1 MEARIGQYGLYPP
14 TYVQLEDSPR
24 IVPHIVCVM
33 ALDEVGRMLSE
44 NKARVD
50 KIFGK
55 HDQFT
60 GKGMELHEH
69 KYQVKDYPIPTQ
81 WLTDEVYNNELYK
94 AVKKSGSIAKFV
106 EDFYK
111 EYGEELSVDEV
122 IHEMFMA
129 RIARDPSFAFYT
141 CFQIKDKVSG
151 QMIPFTL
158 NYAQRTLLVELEKM
172 RLGGVPIR
180 IVLLKARQWGGSTFV
195 QLYMAWIQLH
205 LKVGWYSV
213 ILAQTK
219 DTARR
224 IKAMYKKVL
233 EGYPAFVFDVSELKF
248 SPYEGSASD
257 SIITDKSGKV
267 VRDNVITVASYENF
281 ESARGM
287 DYAMAH
293 YSEVA
298 YWRTT
303 PMKSAEAVVTN
314 ISGGILNIPLT
325 MEVMESTA
333 CGQSGY
339 FYDVYQ
345 SAKKEISNRKAVFIP
360 FFYIENDMKKFR
372 TKDEK
377 REFAKWLLTN
387 RHDDV
392 APNET
397 SESGK
402 YLYSLWVKGAT
413 LEHINWYIEK
423 RKGFH
428 DHGSMASE
436 APSDDIECFVYSSK
450 TIFSPYHIKMM
461 EEKYKRDPIAKGN
474 IAMKADGS
482 VHFTQGNLTPF
493 WVWKHPD
500 KIETHDRY
508 LVTVD
513 VGGRTDRADYSCIT
527 VVDRWPLLFGGSLEV
542 VARWHGH
549 VRYDE
554 LARKAVAV
562 AKYYHNAL
570 LAFESNTFDK
580 KRGEANEYI
589 QEGDHIR
596 GILNTVEYDNLYMR
610 RSTDPEDIKNGTVRK
625 IGFNTNR
632 KTKQDMIDN
641 FIVVFE
647 DDKFIDPD
655 ERFYQEAFIYVQR
668 DDGTYGNKEGKD
680 NHDDIFMTDMI
691 AALIS
696 NSMPMP
702 SVARGYAEEV
712 YHGTRNESYY

>member
-1 MEARIGQYGLYPP
+1 
-14 TYVQLEDSPR
+14 
-24 IVPHIVCVM
+24 
-33 ALDEVGRMLSE
+33 MLAE
-44 NKARVD
+44 NKVRID
-50 KIFGK
+50 NIFGK

-60 GKGMELHEH
+60 GKGMELHTH
-69 KYQVKDYPIPTQ
+69 KYQIKDYPIQTQ
-81 WLTDEVYNNELYK
+81 YLTDEVWNNELYK
-94 AVKKSGSIAKFV
+94 AVKKSGSISKFID
-106 EDFYK
+106 DFYA
-111 EYGEELSVDEV
+111 ETGELLTPDEV

-129 RIARDPSFAFYT
+129 RISRDPSFAFYT

-158 NYAQRTLLVELEKM
+158 NYAQRTLLVELEDM
-172 RLGGVPIR
+172 RLAGVPIR

-205 LKVGWYSV
+205 LKIGWYSV

-233 EGYPAFVFDVSELKF
+233 EGYPSFVFNVSELKF
-248 SPYEGSASD
+248 APYEGSASD
-257 SIITDKSGKV
+257 SIITDRSGKV
-267 VRDNVITVASYENF
+267 IRDNVITVASYENF

-298 YWRTT
+298 YWRPT
-303 PMKSAEAVVTN
+303 PTKSAEAVVTN
-314 ISGGILNIPLT
+314 IGGGILPNPYTI
-325 MEVMESTA
+325 EVMESTA

-339 FYDVYQ
+339 FYDEYQ
-345 SAKKEISNRKAVFIP
+345 LAKKGISSRKAVFIP
-360 FFYIENDMKKFR
+360 FFYIENDMKHFKSAA
-372 TKDEK
+372 EK
-377 REFAKWLLTN
+377 REFAQWLIEN
-387 RHDDV
+387 RRDDI

-397 SESGK
+397 AESGM

-450 TIFSPYHIKMM
+450 TIFSPYHIQVMYD
-461 EEKYKRDPIAKGN
+461 KYKRDPIFKGN
-474 IAMKADGS
+474 IAMRADGS
-482 VHFTQGNLTPF
+482 MHLTQGSLTPL

-500 KIETHDRY
+500 NLPTKNRY

-513 VGGRTDRADYSCIT
+513 VGGRTDRADFSCIT
-527 VVDRWPLLFGGSLEV
+527 VVDRWALLLGGSLEV

-562 AKYYHNAL
+562 AKYYRNAL

-580 KRGEANEYI
+580 KRGEANEYV

-596 GILNTVEYDNLYMR
+596 GILNTIEYDNLYMR
-610 RSTDPEDIKNGTVRK
+610 AATDPEDIKNGVVRK

-632 KTKQDMIDN
+632 KTKQDMVDN

-655 ERFYQEAFIYVQR
+655 ERFYAEAFIYVQR
-668 DDGTYGNKEGKD
+668 DDGSYGNKEGKD
-680 NHDDIFMTDMI
+680 NHDDIFMSDMI

-696 NSMPMP
+696 NDMPMP
-702 SVARGYAEEV
+702 KTAVEHTEKI

>member
-1 MEARIGQYGLYPP
+1 MVAQEEITKILA
-14 TYVQLEDSPR
+14 
-24 IVPHIVCVM
+24 
-33 ALDEVGRMLSE
+33 E
-44 NKARVD
+44 NKVRVEN
-50 KIFGK
+50 IYGK

-60 GKGMELHEH
+60 GKGMELHSH
-69 KYQVKDYPIPTQ
+69 KYQIKDYPIQTQ
-81 WLTDEVYNNELYK
+81 WLTDEVWSNELYQ
-94 AVKKSGSIAKFV
+94 AVRKSGSISKFID
-106 EDFYK
+106 DF
-111 EYGEELSVDEV
+111 EAQTGELLTSDEV

-129 RIARDPSFAFYT
+129 RISRDPSFAFYT

-151 QMIPFTL
+151 QMIPFVL
-158 NYAQRTLLVELEKM
+158 NYAQRMLLVELEEM
-172 RLGGVPIR
+172 RLSGVPIR

-233 EGYPAFVFDVSELKF
+233 EGYPSFVFNVSELKF
-248 SPYEGSASD
+248 APYEGSASD
-257 SIITDKSGKV
+257 SIITDRSGKV
-267 VRDNVITVASYENF
+267 IRDNVITVASYENF

-298 YWRTT
+298 YWRPT
-303 PMKSAEAVVTN
+303 PTKSAEAVVTN
-314 ISGGILNIPLT
+314 IGGGILPNPYTI
-325 MEVMESTA
+325 EVMESTA

-339 FYDVYQ
+339 FYDEYQ
-345 SAKKEISNRKAVFIP
+345 LAKKGVSSRKAVFIP
-360 FFYIENDMKKFR
+360 FFYIENDMRKF
-372 TKDEK
+372 KSAAEK
-377 REFAKWLLTN
+377 REFARWLIEN
-387 RHDDV
+387 KHDDV

-397 SESGK
+397 AESGM

-450 TIFSPYHIKMM
+450 TIFSPYHIQVMRD
-461 EEKYKRDPIAKGN
+461 KYKRDPIVKGN
-474 IAMKADGS
+474 IAMRADGT
-482 VHFTQGNLTPF
+482 VHVTQGTLTPF
-493 WVWKHPD
+493 WIWKHPSGLA
-500 KIETHDRY
+500 THDRY
-508 LVTVD
+508 LVVVD
-513 VGGRTDRADYSCIT
+513 VGGRTDRADFSCVT
-527 VVDRWPLLFGGSLEV
+527 VIDRWPLLVGCSLEV

-554 LARKAVAV
+554 LARKAVAI
-562 AKYYHNAL
+562 AKYYQDAML
-570 LAFESNTFDK
+570 VFESNTFDK
-580 KRGEANEYI
+580 KRGEANEYV

-596 GILNTVEYDNLYMR
+596 GILNTIEYDNLYMR
-610 RSTDPEDIKNGTVRK
+610 TSTDSENVKDGRVTK

-632 KTKQDMIDN
+632 KTKQDMVDN

-655 ERFYQEAFIYVQR
+655 ERFYDEAFIYVQR
-668 DDGTYGNKEGKD
+668 DDGSYGNKEGKD

-691 AALIS
+691 GALVS

-702 SVARGYAEEV
+702 SVAKSYVVETYRG
-712 YHGTRNESYY
+712 TMNESMY

>member
-1 MEARIGQYGLYPP
+1 
-14 TYVQLEDSPR
+14 
-24 IVPHIVCVM
+24 
-33 ALDEVGRMLSE
+33 MLAE
-44 NKARVD
+44 NKVRID
-50 KIFGK
+50 NIFGK

-60 GKGMELHEH
+60 GKGMELHTH
-69 KYQVKDYPIPTQ
+69 KYQIKDYPIQTQ
-81 WLTDEVYNNELYK
+81 YLTDEVWNNELYK
-94 AVKKSGSIAKFV
+94 AVKKSGSISKFID
-106 EDFYK
+106 DFYA
-111 EYGEELSVDEV
+111 ETGELLTPDEV

-129 RIARDPSFAFYT
+129 RISRDPSFAFYT

-158 NYAQRTLLVELEKM
+158 NYAQRTLLVELEDM
-172 RLGGVPIR
+172 RLAGVPIR

-233 EGYPAFVFDVSELKF
+233 EGYPSFVFNVSELKF
-248 SPYEGSASD
+248 APYEGSASD
-257 SIITDKSGKV
+257 SIITDRSGKV
-267 VRDNVITVASYENF
+267 IRDNVITVASYENF

-298 YWRTT
+298 YWRPT
-303 PMKSAEAVVTN
+303 PTKSAEAVVTN
-314 ISGGILNIPLT
+314 IGGGILPNPYTI
-325 MEVMESTA
+325 EVMESTA

-339 FYDVYQ
+339 FYDEYQ
-345 SAKKEISNRKAVFIP
+345 LAKKGISSRKAVFIP
-360 FFYIENDMKKFR
+360 FFYIENDMKHFKSAA
-372 TKDEK
+372 EK
-377 REFAKWLLTN
+377 REFAQWLIEN
-387 RHDDV
+387 RRDDV

-397 SESGK
+397 AESGM

-450 TIFSPYHIKMM
+450 TIFSPYHIQVMYD
-461 EEKYKRDPIAKGN
+461 KYKRDPIFKGN
-474 IAMKADGS
+474 IAMRADGS
-482 VHFTQGNLTPF
+482 VHLTQGSLTPL

-500 KIETHDRY
+500 NLPTKNRY

-513 VGGRTDRADYSCIT
+513 VGGRTDRADFSCIT
-527 VVDRWPLLFGGSLEV
+527 VVDRWALLLGGSLEV

-562 AKYYHNAL
+562 AKYYQNAL

-580 KRGEANEYI
+580 KRGEANEYV

-596 GILNTVEYDNLYMR
+596 GILNTIEYDNLYMR
-610 RSTDPEDIKNGTVRK
+610 AATDPEDVKNGVIRK

-632 KTKQDMIDN
+632 KTKQDMVDN

-655 ERFYQEAFIYVQR
+655 ERFYAEAFIYVQR
-668 DDGTYGNKEGKD
+668 DDGSYGNKEGKD
-680 NHDDIFMTDMI
+680 NHDDIFMSDMI

-696 NSMPMP
+696 NDMPMP
-702 SVARGYAEEV
+702 KTVVAHTEEI

>member
-1 MEARIGQYGLYPP
+1 
-14 TYVQLEDSPR
+14 
-24 IVPHIVCVM
+24 
-33 ALDEVGRMLSE
+33 MLAE
-44 NKARVD
+44 NKVRID

-60 GKGMELHEH
+60 GKGMEMHTH
-69 KYQVKDYPIPTQ
+69 KYQIKDYPIQTQ
-81 WLTDEVYNNELYK
+81 WLTDEVWNNELYK
-94 AVKKSGSIAKFV
+94 AVKKSGSISKFID
-106 EDFYK
+106 DFYSQT
-111 EYGEELSVDEV
+111 GELLTADEV

-129 RIARDPSFAFYT
+129 RISRDPSFAFYT
-141 CFQIKDKVSG
+141 CFQIADKVSG
-151 QMIPFTL
+151 QMIPFIL
-158 NYAQRTLLVELEKM
+158 NYAQRMLLVELEKM
-172 RLGGVPIR
+172 RLAGVPIR

-205 LKVGWYSV
+205 LKVGWNSV

-224 IKAMYKKVL
+224 IKAMYRKVL
-233 EGYPAFVFDVSELKF
+233 ESHPPFVFNVTELKF
-248 SPYEGSASD
+248 SPYEGGSSD
-257 SIITDKSGKV
+257 SVITDKSGRV
-267 VRDNVITVASYENF
+267 VRDNVVTVASYENY

-287 DYAMAH
+287 AYAMAH

-298 YWRTT
+298 YWRPT
-303 PMKSAEAVVTN
+303 PTKSVESVMTN
-314 ISGGILNIPLT
+314 IGGGILPIPYT
-325 MEVMESTA
+325 VEVIESTA

-339 FYDVYQ
+339 FYDEYQ
-345 SAKKEISNRKAVFIP
+345 LAKKKKSNRKAVFIP
-360 FFYIENDMKKFR
+360 FFYIEHDMMWFDSTAERK
-372 TKDEK
+372 
-377 REFAKWLLTN
+377 EFAQWLLEN
-387 RHDDV
+387 RHIEEAED
-392 APNET
+392 ET

-402 YLYSLWVKGAT
+402 YLYSLWLKGAT
-413 LEHINWYIEK
+413 LEHINWYVFK

-461 EEKYKRDPIAKGN
+461 EEKYKREPIFKGN
-474 IAMKADGS
+474 IAMRADGS
-482 VHFTQGNLTPF
+482 VHLTQGNLTPF
-493 WVWKHPD
+493 RIWKYPGKHPMLN
-500 KIETHDRY
+500 RY
-508 LVTVD
+508 LVSVD
-513 VGGRTDRADYSCIT
+513 VGGRTDRADFSCIT
-527 VVDRWPLLFGGSLEV
+527 VVDRSPLLLGGSLEV

-562 AKYYHNAL
+562 AKYYQNAL

-580 KRGEANEYI
+580 KRGEANEYV

-596 GILNTVEYDNLYMR
+596 GILNTIEYDNLYMR
-610 RSTDPEDIKNGTVRK
+610 AATDPEDIKNGVVRK

-632 KTKQDMIDN
+632 KTKQDMVDN

-655 ERFYQEAFIYVQR
+655 ERFYAEAFIYVQR
-668 DDGTYGNKEGKD
+668 DDGSYGNKEGKD
-680 NHDDIFMTDMI
+680 NHDDIFMSDMI

-696 NSMPMP
+696 NGMPMP
-702 SVARGYAEEV
+702 KTVSEHVEEV
-712 YHGTRNESYY
+712 CVGTMNESFF

>member
-1 MEARIGQYGLYPP
+1 MVSQAEI
-14 TYVQLEDSPR
+14 TK
-24 IVPHIVCVM
+24 
-33 ALDEVGRMLSE
+33 MLAE
-44 NKARVD
+44 NRVRVD

-60 GKGMELHEH
+60 GKGMELHAH
-69 KYQVKDYPIPTQ
+69 KYQIKDYPIQTQ
-81 WLTDEVYNNELYK
+81 WLTDEVWNDWLYK
-94 AVKKSGSIAKFV
+94 AVRKSGSISKFID
-106 EDFYK
+106 DFY
-111 EYGEELSVDEV
+111 EETGELLTADEV

-129 RIARDPSFAFYT
+129 RISRDPSFAFYT

-151 QMIPFTL
+151 QMIPFKL
-158 NYAQRTLLVELEKM
+158 NYAQRTLLVELEEM
-172 RLGGVPIR
+172 RLAGVPIR

-233 EGYPAFVFDVSELKF
+233 EGYPSFVFGVSELKF
-248 SPYEGSASD
+248 APYEGSASD
-257 SIITDKSGKV
+257 SIITDRSGKV
-267 VRDNVITVASYENF
+267 IRDNVITVASYENY

-298 YWRTT
+298 YWRPT
-303 PMKSAEAVVTN
+303 PTKSAEAVVTN
-314 ISGGILNIPLT
+314 IGGGILPNPYTI
-325 MEVMESTA
+325 EVMESTA
-333 CGQSGY
+333 CGQSGF
-339 FYDVYQ
+339 FYDEYQ
-345 SAKKEISNRKAVFIP
+345 LAKKGISSRKAVFIP
-360 FFYIENDMKKFR
+360 FFYIENDMRHF
-372 TKDEK
+372 KDAAEK
-377 REFAKWLLTN
+377 REFARWLIEN
-387 RHDDV
+387 RHVED

-397 SESGK
+397 SESGM

-450 TIFSPYHIKMM
+450 TIFSPYHIQTMYD
-461 EEKYKRDPIAKGN
+461 KYKRDPIFTGN
-474 IAMKADGS
+474 IAMRADGT
-482 VHFTQGNLTPF
+482 VHLTQGSLTPF
-493 WVWKHPD
+493 WIWKYPG
-500 KIETHDRY
+500 KQPMQNRY

-513 VGGRTDRADYSCIT
+513 VGGRTDRADFSCIT
-527 VVDRWPLLFGGSLEV
+527 VVDRAPLLLGGSLEV

-562 AKYYHNAL
+562 AKYYQDAK

-580 KRGEANEYI
+580 KRGEANEYV

-596 GILNTVEYDNLYMR
+596 GILNTIEYENLYMR
-610 RSTDPEDIKNGTVRK
+610 AATDPEDIKKGIKKK

-632 KTKQDMIDN
+632 KTKQDMVDN

-655 ERFYQEAFIYVQR
+655 ERFYAEAFIYVQR
-668 DDGTYGNKEGKD
+668 DDGSYGNKEGKD
-680 NHDDIFMTDMI
+680 NHDDIFMSDMI

-702 SVARGYAEEV
+702 CVMKDYSEKIERG
-712 YHGTRNESYY
+712 TMNESYYG

>member
-1 MEARIGQYGLYPP
+1 MA
-14 TYVQLEDSPR
+14 VQ
-24 IVPHIVCVM
+24 
-33 ALDEVGRMLSE
+33 AEVTKMLSE
-44 NKARVD
+44 NKERRD

-60 GKGMELHEH
+60 GKGMELHTH
-69 KYQVKDYPIPTQ
+69 KYQIKDYPIQTQ
-81 WLTDEVYNNELYK
+81 WLTDEVWNNELYK
-94 AVKKSGSIAKFV
+94 AVKKSGSISKFID
-106 EDFYK
+106 DFEK
-111 EYGEELSVDEV
+111 QTGELLTADEV

-129 RIARDPSFAFYT
+129 RISRDPSFAFYT

-151 QMIPFTL
+151 QMIPFKL
-158 NYAQRTLLVELEKM
+158 NYAQRMLLVELEDM
-172 RLGGVPIR
+172 RLNEVPIR

-195 QLYMAWIQLH
+195 QLYMAWLQLH
-205 LKVGWYSV
+205 LKTGWYSV

-233 EGYPAFVFDVSELKF
+233 EGYPSFVFGATELKF

-257 SIITDKSGKV
+257 SVICDKSGKV
-267 VRDNVITVASYENF
+267 VRDNVITVASYENY

-298 YWRTT
+298 YWRPT
-303 PMKSAEAVVTN
+303 PTKSAEAVVTN
-314 ISGGILNIPLT
+314 IGGGILPIPLT
-325 MEVMESTA
+325 IEVMESTA

-339 FYDVYQ
+339 FYDEYQ
-345 SAKKEISNRKAVFIP
+345 LAKKGVSNRKAVFIP
-360 FFYIENDMKKFR
+360 FFYIENDMMDFKSAE
-372 TKDEK
+372 EK
-377 REFAKWLLTN
+377 RVFAQQLLEN
-387 RHDDV
+387 RDNDE
-392 APNET
+392 APDET

-402 YLYSLWVKGAT
+402 YLYSLWMKGAT
-413 LEHINWYIEK
+413 LEHINWYVFK

-450 TIFSPYHIKMM
+450 TIFSPYHIQMM
-461 EEKYKRDPIAKGN
+461 YDKYKRDPILRGN
-474 IAMKADGS
+474 IATRADGM
-482 VHFTQGNLTPF
+482 VYVTQGSIQPL
-493 WVWKHPD
+493 WIWKHPCN
-500 KIETHDRY
+500 TPTNDRY

-513 VGGRTDRADYSCIT
+513 VGGRTDRADFSCIT
-527 VVDRWPLLFGGSLEV
+527 VVDRWPLLLGGSLEV

-554 LARKAVAV
+554 LAHKAVAI
-562 AKYYHNAL
+562 AKYYQNAL

-580 KRGEANEYI
+580 KRGEANEYV

-596 GILNTVEYDNLYMR
+596 GILNTIEYDNLYTR
-610 RSTDPEDIKNGTVRK
+610 ASTDPEDIKNGRVTK

-632 KTKQDMIDN
+632 KTKQDMVDN
-641 FIVVFE
+641 FIVIFE

-655 ERFYQEAFIYVQR
+655 ERFYAEAFIYVLR
-668 DDGTYGNKEGKD
+668 EDGSYGNKEGKD
-680 NHDDIFMTDMI
+680 NHDDIFMSDMI

-696 NSMPMP
+696 NDMPMP
-702 SVARGYAEEV
+702 SISVDGSEGI
-712 YHGTRNESYY
+712 YHGTINESFY

>member
-1 MEARIGQYGLYPP
+1 MVSQA
-14 TYVQLEDSPR
+14 
-24 IVPHIVCVM
+24 
-33 ALDEVGRMLSE
+33 EVTRMLAE
-44 NKARVD
+44 NKVRID
-50 KIFGK
+50 NIFGK

-60 GKGMELHEH
+60 GKGMELHTH
-69 KYQVKDYPIPTQ
+69 KYQIKDYPIQTQ
-81 WLTDEVYNNELYK
+81 YLTDEVWNNELYK
-94 AVKKSGSIAKFV
+94 AVKKSGSISKFID
-106 EDFYK
+106 DFYAK
-111 EYGEELSVDEV
+111 TGELLTPDEV

-129 RIARDPSFAFYT
+129 RISRDPSFAFYT

-172 RLGGVPIR
+172 RLAGVPIR

-233 EGYPAFVFDVSELKF
+233 EGYPSFVFNVSELRF
-248 SPYEGSASD
+248 APYGGNASD

-267 VRDNVITVASYENF
+267 VRDNVITVASYENHD
-281 ESARGM
+281 SVRGM

-298 YWRTT
+298 YWRPT
-303 PMKSAEAVVTN
+303 PTKSAESLIVSVG
-314 ISGGILNIPLT
+314 GGILPNPYTI
-325 MEVMESTA
+325 EVMESTA

-339 FYDVYQ
+339 FYDEYQ
-345 SAKKEISNRKAVFIP
+345 LAKKGISSRKAVFIP
-360 FFYIENDMKKFR
+360 FFYIENDMKHFKSAA
-372 TKDEK
+372 EK
-377 REFAKWLLTN
+377 REFAQWLIEN
-387 RHDDV
+387 RRDDI

-397 SESGK
+397 AESGM

-450 TIFSPYHIKMM
+450 TIFSPYHIQVMYD
-461 EEKYKRDPIAKGN
+461 KYKRDPIFKGN
-474 IAMKADGS
+474 IAMRSDGS
-482 VHFTQGNLTPF
+482 VHLTQGSLTPL

-500 KIETHDRY
+500 NLPTKNRY

-513 VGGRTDRADYSCIT
+513 VGGRTDRADFSCIT
-527 VVDRWPLLFGGSLEV
+527 VVDRWALLLGGSLEV

-562 AKYYHNAL
+562 AKYYQNAL

-580 KRGEANEYI
+580 KRGEANEYV

-596 GILNTVEYDNLYMR
+596 GILNTIEYDNLYMR
-610 RSTDPEDIKNGTVRK
+610 AATDPEDIKNGVVRK

-632 KTKQDMIDN
+632 KTKQDMVDN

-655 ERFYQEAFIYVQR
+655 ERFYAEAFIYVQR
-668 DDGTYGNKEGKD
+668 DDGSYGNKEGKD
-680 NHDDIFMTDMI
+680 NHDDIFMSDMI

-696 NSMPMP
+696 NDMPMP
-702 SVARGYAEEV
+702 KTVSEYREDTHRG
-712 YHGTRNESYY
+712 TMNESFY

>member
-1 MEARIGQYGLYPP
+1 MVAQAEI
-14 TYVQLEDSPR
+14 TK
-24 IVPHIVCVM
+24 
-33 ALDEVGRMLSE
+33 MLAE
-44 NKARVD
+44 NKVRID

-60 GKGMELHEH
+60 GKGMEMHTH

-81 WLTDEVYNNELYK
+81 YLTDEVWNNELYK
-94 AVKKSGSIAKFV
+94 AVKKSGSISKFID
-106 EDFYK
+106 DFEK
-111 EYGEELSVDEV
+111 ETGELLTADEV

-129 RIARDPSFAFYT
+129 RISRDPSFAFYT

-151 QMIPFTL
+151 QMIPFKL

-172 RLGGVPIR
+172 RLAGVPIR

-233 EGYPAFVFDVSELKF
+233 EGYPSFVFNVSELKF
-248 SPYEGSASD
+248 APYEGSASD
-257 SIITDKSGKV
+257 SIITDRSGKV

-298 YWRTT
+298 YWRPT
-303 PMKSAEAVVTN
+303 PTKSAEAVVTN
-314 ISGGILNIPLT
+314 IGGGILPNPYTI
-325 MEVMESTA
+325 EVMESTA

-339 FYDVYQ
+339 FYDEYQ
-345 SAKKEISNRKAVFIP
+345 LAKKGISSRKAVFIP
-360 FFYIENDMKKFR
+360 FFYIENDMKKFAS
-372 TKDEK
+372 KDEE
-377 REFAKWLLTN
+377 REFARWLIEH
-387 RHDDV
+387 RRDDI

-397 SESGK
+397 AESGM

-436 APSDDIECFVYSSK
+436 APSDDIECFVYSSQ
-450 TIFSPYHIKMM
+450 TIFSPYLIQTMYD
-461 EEKYKRDPIAKGN
+461 KYKRDPIFKGN
-474 IAMKADGS
+474 IAMKADGT
-482 VHFTQGNLTPF
+482 VHVTQGTLTPL
-493 WVWKHPD
+493 WIWKHPSNIPT
-500 KIETHDRY
+500 KNRY

-513 VGGRTDRADYSCIT
+513 VGGRTDRADFSCIT
-527 VVDRWPLLFGGSLEV
+527 VVDRGALLLGGSLEV

-562 AKYYHNAL
+562 AKYYQNAL
-570 LAFESNTFDK
+570 LAFESNTYDK
-580 KRGEANEYI
+580 KRGEANEYV

-596 GILNTVEYDNLYMR
+596 GILNTIEYDNLYMR
-610 RSTDPEDIKNGTVRK
+610 AATDPEDIKNGVVRK
-625 IGFNTNR
+625 IGFQTNR
-632 KTKQDMIDN
+632 KTKQDMVDN

-655 ERFYQEAFIYVQR
+655 ERFYAEAFIYVQR
-668 DDGTYGNKEGKD
+668 DDGSYGNKEGKD
-680 NHDDIFMTDMI
+680 NHDDIFMSDMI

-696 NSMPMP
+696 NDMPMP
-702 SVARGYAEEV
+702 KTIVEYKEET
-712 YHGTRNESYY
+712 YHGTLNESYY

>member
-1 MEARIGQYGLYPP
+1 MVSQAEI
-14 TYVQLEDSPR
+14 TK
-24 IVPHIVCVM
+24 
-33 ALDEVGRMLSE
+33 MLAE
-44 NKARVD
+44 NRVRVD

-60 GKGMELHEH
+60 GKGMELHTH
-69 KYQVKDYPIPTQ
+69 KYQIKDYPIQTQ
-81 WLTDEVYNNELYK
+81 WLTDEVWNDWLYK
-94 AVKKSGSIAKFV
+94 AVRKSGSISKFID
-106 EDFYK
+106 DFY
-111 EYGEELSVDEV
+111 EETGELLTADEV

-129 RIARDPSFAFYT
+129 RISRDPSFAFYT

-158 NYAQRTLLVELEKM
+158 NYAQRTLLVKLEEM
-172 RLGGVPIR
+172 RLSGVPIR

-233 EGYPAFVFDVSELKF
+233 EGYPSFVFGVSELKF
-248 SPYEGSASD
+248 APYEGSASD
-257 SIITDKSGKV
+257 SIITDRSGKV
-267 VRDNVITVASYENF
+267 IRDNVITVASYENY

-298 YWRTT
+298 YWRPT
-303 PMKSAEAVVTN
+303 PTKSAEAVVTN
-314 ISGGILNIPLT
+314 IGGGILPNPYTI
-325 MEVMESTA
+325 EVMESTA
-333 CGQSGY
+333 CGQSGF
-339 FYDVYQ
+339 FYDEYQ
-345 SAKKEISNRKAVFIP
+345 LAKKGISSRKAVFIP
-360 FFYIENDMKKFR
+360 FFYIENDMRHF
-372 TKDEK
+372 KDAAEK
-377 REFAKWLLTN
+377 REFARWLIEN
-387 RHDDV
+387 RHVED

-397 SESGK
+397 SESGM
-402 YLYSLWVKGAT
+402 YLYSLWLKGAT

-450 TIFSPYHIKMM
+450 TIFSPYHIQTMYD
-461 EEKYKRDPIAKGN
+461 KYKRDPIFTGN
-474 IAMKADGS
+474 IAMRADGT
-482 VHFTQGNLTPF
+482 VHLTQGSLTPF
-493 WVWKHPD
+493 WIWKYPG
-500 KIETHDRY
+500 KQPMQNRY

-513 VGGRTDRADYSCIT
+513 VGGRTDRADFSCIT
-527 VVDRWPLLFGGSLEV
+527 VVDRAPLLLGGSLEV

-562 AKYYHNAL
+562 AKYYQDAK

-580 KRGEANEYI
+580 KRGEANEYV

-596 GILNTVEYDNLYMR
+596 GILNTIVYVSGNF
-610 RSTDPEDIKNGTVRK
+610 RS
-625 IGFNTNR
+625 
-632 KTKQDMIDN
+632 M
-641 FIVVFE
+641 
-647 DDKFIDPD
+647 
-655 ERFYQEAFIYVQR
+655 
-668 DDGTYGNKEGKD
+668 
-680 NHDDIFMTDMI
+680 
-691 AALIS
+691 S
-696 NSMPMP
+696 C
-702 SVARGYAEEV
+702 
-712 YHGTRNESYY
+712 

>member
-1 MEARIGQYGLYPP
+1 
-14 TYVQLEDSPR
+14 
-24 IVPHIVCVM
+24 M
-33 ALDEVGRMLSE
+33 ASHAEVTRMIAE
-44 NKARVD
+44 NKERRD
-50 KIFGK
+50 RIFGK

-60 GKGMELHEH
+60 GKGMEMHTH
-69 KYQVKDYPIPTQ
+69 KYQIKDYPIQTQ
-81 WLTDEVYNNELYK
+81 WLTDEVWGNELYQ
-94 AVKKSGSIAKFV
+94 AVRKSGSISKFIDDFHEQTGELLKA
-106 EDFYK
+106 ED
-111 EYGEELSVDEV
+111 V

-129 RIARDPSFAFYT
+129 RISRDASFAFYT

-151 QMIPFTL
+151 RMIPFTL
-158 NYAQRTLLVELEKM
+158 NYAQRMLLVELEKM
-172 RLGGVPIR
+172 RLAGVPIR

-233 EGYPAFVFDVSELKF
+233 EGYPSFVFDVSELKF

-257 SIITDKSGKV
+257 SVICDKSGKV

-298 YWRTT
+298 YWRPT

-314 ISGGILNIPLT
+314 IGGGILPIPYT
-325 MEVMESTA
+325 IEVMESTA

-339 FYDVYQ
+339 FYDEYQ
-345 SAKKEISNRKAVFIP
+345 LAKKGISSRKAVFIP
-360 FFYIENDMKKFR
+360 FFYIENDMKNFK
-372 TKDEK
+372 TASEK
-377 REFAKWLLTN
+377 REFAGWLLDN
-387 RHDDV
+387 RSDSV

-397 SESGK
+397 SESGQ
-402 YLYSLWVKGAT
+402 YLYSLWLKGAT

-450 TIFSPYHIKMM
+450 TIFSPYHIQVMRD
-461 EEKYKRDPIAKGN
+461 KYKRDPIVKGN
-474 IAMKADGS
+474 IAMRADGT
-482 VHFTQGNLTPF
+482 VHVTQGTLTPF
-493 WVWKHPD
+493 WIWKHPSGLA
-500 KIETHDRY
+500 THDRY
-508 LVTVD
+508 LVVVD
-513 VGGRTDRADYSCIT
+513 VGGRTDRADFSCVT
-527 VVDRWPLLFGGSLEV
+527 VIDRWPLLVGCSLEV

-554 LARKAVAV
+554 LARKAVAI
-562 AKYYHNAL
+562 AKYYQDAL
-570 LAFESNTFDK
+570 LVFESNTFDK
-580 KRGEANEYI
+580 KRGEANEYV

-596 GILNTVEYDNLYMR
+596 GILNTIEYDNLYMR
-610 RSTDPEDIKNGTVRK
+610 TSTDSENVKDGRVTK

-632 KTKQDMIDN
+632 KTKQDMVDN

-655 ERFYQEAFIYVQR
+655 ERFYDEAFIYVQR
-668 DDGTYGNKEGKD
+668 DDGSYGNKEGKD

-691 AALIS
+691 GALVS
-696 NSMPMP
+696 NGMPMP
-702 SVARGYAEEV
+702 SVARHLSEKIYR
-712 YHGTRNESYY
+712 GTMNESML

>member
-1 MEARIGQYGLYPP
+1 
-14 TYVQLEDSPR
+14 
-24 IVPHIVCVM
+24 
-33 ALDEVGRMLSE
+33 MLAE
-44 NKARVD
+44 NKVRID
-50 KIFGK
+50 NIFGK

-60 GKGMELHEH
+60 GKGMELHTH
-69 KYQVKDYPIPTQ
+69 KYQIKDYPIQTQ
-81 WLTDEVYNNELYK
+81 YLTDEVWNNELYK
-94 AVKKSGSIAKFV
+94 AVRKSGSISKFID
-106 EDFYK
+106 DFYAK
-111 EYGEELSVDEV
+111 KGELLTPDEV

-129 RIARDPSFAFYT
+129 RISRDPSFAFYT

-158 NYAQRTLLVELEKM
+158 NYAQRTLLVELEEM
-172 RLGGVPIR
+172 RLAGVPIR

-233 EGYPAFVFDVSELKF
+233 EGYPSFVFNVSELKF
-248 SPYEGSASD
+248 APYEGSASD
-257 SIITDKSGKV
+257 SIITDRSGKV
-267 VRDNVITVASYENF
+267 IRDNVITVASYENF

-298 YWRTT
+298 YWRPT
-303 PMKSAEAVVTN
+303 PTKSAEAVVTN
-314 ISGGILNIPLT
+314 IGGGILPNPYTI
-325 MEVMESTA
+325 EVMESTA

-339 FYDVYQ
+339 FYDEYQ
-345 SAKKEISNRKAVFIP
+345 LAKKGISSRKAVFIP
-360 FFYIENDMKKFR
+360 FFYIENDMKHFKS
-372 TKDEK
+372 KDEEK
-377 REFAKWLLTN
+377 EFAKMLLEN
-387 RHDDV
+387 RHDDI

-397 SESGK
+397 AESGM

-450 TIFSPYHIKMM
+450 TIFSPYHIQVMYD
-461 EEKYKRDPIAKGN
+461 KYKRDPIFKGN
-474 IAMKADGS
+474 IAMRADGS
-482 VHFTQGNLTPF
+482 VHLTQGSLTPL

-500 KIETHDRY
+500 NLPTNNRY

-513 VGGRTDRADYSCIT
+513 VGGRTDRADFSCIT
-527 VVDRWPLLFGGSLEV
+527 VVDRWALLLGGSLEV

-562 AKYYHNAL
+562 AKYYQNAL

-580 KRGEANEYI
+580 KRGEANEYV

-596 GILNTVEYDNLYMR
+596 GILNTIEYDNLYMR
-610 RSTDPEDIKNGTVRK
+610 AATDPEDIKNGVVRK

-632 KTKQDMIDN
+632 KTKQDMVDN

-655 ERFYQEAFIYVQR
+655 ERFYGEAFIYVQR
-668 DDGTYGNKEGKD
+668 DDGSYGNKEGKD
-680 NHDDIFMTDMI
+680 NHDDIFMSDMI

-696 NSMPMP
+696 NDMPMP
-702 SVARGYAEEV
+702 KAVSEYREDTHRG
-712 YHGTRNESYY
+712 TMNESFY

>member
-1 MEARIGQYGLYPP
+1 MVSQA
-14 TYVQLEDSPR
+14 
-24 IVPHIVCVM
+24 
-33 ALDEVGRMLSE
+33 EVTKMLAE
-44 NKARVD
+44 NKVRID
-50 KIFGK
+50 NIFGK

-60 GKGMELHEH
+60 GKGMELHTH
-69 KYQVKDYPIPTQ
+69 KYQIKDYPIQTQ
-81 WLTDEVYNNELYK
+81 YLTDEVWNNELYK
-94 AVKKSGSIAKFV
+94 AVRKSGSISKFID
-106 EDFYK
+106 DFYAK
-111 EYGEELSVDEV
+111 TGELLTPDEV

-129 RIARDPSFAFYT
+129 RISRDPSFAFYT

-158 NYAQRTLLVELEKM
+158 NYAQRTLLVELEEM
-172 RLGGVPIR
+172 RLAGVPIR

-233 EGYPAFVFDVSELKF
+233 EGYPSFVFNVSELKF
-248 SPYEGSASD
+248 APYEGSASD
-257 SIITDKSGKV
+257 SIITDRSGKV
-267 VRDNVITVASYENF
+267 IRDNVITVASYENF

-298 YWRTT
+298 YWRPT
-303 PMKSAEAVVTN
+303 PTKSAEAVVTN
-314 ISGGILNIPLT
+314 IGGGILPNPYTI
-325 MEVMESTA
+325 EVMESTA

-339 FYDVYQ
+339 FYDEYQ
-345 SAKKEISNRKAVFIP
+345 LAKKGISSRKAVFIP
-360 FFYIENDMKKFR
+360 FFYIENDMKHFKS
-372 TKDEK
+372 KDEEK
-377 REFAKWLLTN
+377 EFAKMLLEN
-387 RHDDV
+387 RHDDI

-397 SESGK
+397 AESGM

-450 TIFSPYHIKMM
+450 TIFSPYHIQVMYG
-461 EEKYKRDPIAKGN
+461 KYKRDPIFKGN
-474 IAMKADGS
+474 IAMRADGS
-482 VHFTQGNLTPF
+482 VHLTQGSLTPL

-500 KIETHDRY
+500 NLPTNNRY

-513 VGGRTDRADYSCIT
+513 VGGRTDRADFSCIT
-527 VVDRWPLLFGGSLEV
+527 VVDRWALLLGGSLEV

-562 AKYYHNAL
+562 AKYYQNAL

-580 KRGEANEYI
+580 KRGEANEYV

-596 GILNTVEYDNLYMR
+596 GILNTIEYDNLYMR
-610 RSTDPEDIKNGTVRK
+610 AATDPEDIKNGVVRK

-632 KTKQDMIDN
+632 KTKQDMVDN

-655 ERFYQEAFIYVQR
+655 ERFYAEAFIYVQR
-668 DDGTYGNKEGKD
+668 DDGSYGNKEGKD
-680 NHDDIFMTDMI
+680 NHDDIFMSDMI

-696 NSMPMP
+696 NDMPMP
-702 SVARGYAEEV
+702 KAVSEYREDTHRG
-712 YHGTRNESYY
+712 TMNESFY

>member
-1 MEARIGQYGLYPP
+1 MVAQE
-14 TYVQLEDSPR
+14 
-24 IVPHIVCVM
+24 
-33 ALDEVGRMLSE
+33 EVSRMLAE
-44 NKARVD
+44 NKERRD
-50 KIFGK
+50 NIFGK

-60 GKGMELHEH
+60 GKGMELHTN
-69 KYQVKDYPIPTQ
+69 KYHIKDYPIQTQ

-94 AVKKSGSIAKFV
+94 AVRKSGSVSKFID
-106 EDFYK
+106 DFAEK
-111 EYGEELSVDEV
+111 TGELLTADEV
-122 IHEMFMA
+122 IHEMFMC
-129 RIARDPSFAFYT
+129 RISRDPSFAFYT

-151 QMIPFTL
+151 QMIPFRL
-158 NYAQRTLLVELEKM
+158 NYAQRLLLVEIEDM
-172 RLGGVPIR
+172 RMKGEPIR

-195 QLYMAWIQLH
+195 QLYMAWVQLH

-233 EGYPAFVFDVSELKF
+233 EGYPSFVFDVSELKF

-257 SIITDKSGKV
+257 SVICDRSGKV

-281 ESARGM
+281 ESTRGM

-293 YSEVA
+293 FSEVA
-298 YWRTT
+298 YWRPT
-303 PMKSAEAVVTN
+303 PTKSAEAVVTN
-314 ISGGILNIPLT
+314 IGGNILLKPLT
-325 MEVMESTA
+325 IEVMESTA

-339 FYDVYQ
+339 FYDEYQ
-345 SAKKEISNRKAVFIP
+345 LAKQKKSNRKAVFIP
-360 FFYIENDMKKFR
+360 FFYIENDMTDFKTAAER
-372 TKDEK
+372 
-377 REFAKWLLTN
+377 REFARWLIEN
-387 RHDDV
+387 RSDSV

-397 SESGK
+397 EESGQ

-413 LEHINWYIEK
+413 LEHIHWYVEK

-450 TIFSPYHIKMM
+450 TIFSPYHIQVMRD
-461 EEKYKRDPIAKGN
+461 KYKREPIFEGN
-474 IAMKADGS
+474 IAMRKDGS
-482 VHFTQGNLTPF
+482 VHLTNGKLIPF
-493 WVWKHPD
+493 RIWRHPA
-500 KIETHDRY
+500 TMSTSNRY

-513 VGGRTDRADYSCIT
+513 VGGRTDRADFSCIT
-527 VVDRWPLLFGGSLEV
+527 VVDRWPLLVGGSIEV

-554 LARKAVAV
+554 LAHKAVAV
-562 AKYYHNAL
+562 AKYYQNAL
-570 LAFESNTFDK
+570 LVFESNTFDK
-580 KRGEANEYI
+580 KKGEANEYV

-596 GILNTVEYDNLYMR
+596 GILNTIEYDNLYMR
-610 RSTDPEDIKNGTVRK
+610 EATDAEDIKNGVKRK

-632 KTKQDMIDN
+632 KTKQDMVDN

-647 DDKFIDPD
+647 DDNFIDPD
-655 ERFYQEAFIYVQR
+655 ERFYSEAFIYVQR
-668 DDGTYGNKEGKD
+668 EDGSYGNKEGKN
-680 NHDDIFMTDMI
+680 NHDDIFMSDMI
-691 AALIS
+691 AALVS

-702 SVARGYAEEV
+702 CVLKEYSGEV
-712 YHGTRNESYY
+712 YRGTINESFY

>member
-1 MEARIGQYGLYPP
+1 
-14 TYVQLEDSPR
+14 
-24 IVPHIVCVM
+24 
-33 ALDEVGRMLSE
+33 MLAE
-44 NKARVD
+44 NKVRID
-50 KIFGK
+50 NIFGK

-60 GKGMELHEH
+60 GKGMELHTH
-69 KYQVKDYPIPTQ
+69 KYQIKDYPIQTQ
-81 WLTDEVYNNELYK
+81 YLTDEVWNNELYK
-94 AVKKSGSIAKFV
+94 AVKKSGSISKFID
-106 EDFYK
+106 DFY
-111 EYGEELSVDEV
+111 EETDELLTPDEV

-129 RIARDPSFAFYT
+129 RISRDPSFAFYT

-172 RLGGVPIR
+172 RLAGMPIR

-233 EGYPAFVFDVSELKF
+233 EGYPSFVFNVSELKF
-248 SPYEGSASD
+248 APYEGSASD
-257 SIITDKSGKV
+257 SIITDRSGKV
-267 VRDNVITVASYENF
+267 IRDNVITVASYENF

-298 YWRTT
+298 YWRPT
-303 PMKSAEAVVTN
+303 PTKSAEAVVTN
-314 ISGGILNIPLT
+314 IGGGILPNPYTI
-325 MEVMESTA
+325 EVMESTA

-339 FYDVYQ
+339 FYDEYQ
-345 SAKKEISNRKAVFIP
+345 LAKKGISSRKAVFIP
-360 FFYIENDMKKFR
+360 FFYIENDMKHFKSAA
-372 TKDEK
+372 EK
-377 REFAKWLLTN
+377 REFAEWLIEN
-387 RHDDV
+387 RHDDI

-397 SESGK
+397 AESGM

-428 DHGSMASE
+428 DRGSMASE

-450 TIFSPYHIKMM
+450 TIFSPYHIQVMYD
-461 EEKYKRDPIAKGN
+461 KYKRDPIFKGN
-474 IAMKADGS
+474 IAMRADGS
-482 VHFTQGNLTPF
+482 VHLTQGSLTPL

-500 KIETHDRY
+500 NLPTKNRY

-513 VGGRTDRADYSCIT
+513 VGGRTDRADFSCIT
-527 VVDRWPLLFGGSLEV
+527 AVDRWALLLGGSLEV

-562 AKYYHNAL
+562 AKYYQNAL

-580 KRGEANEYI
+580 KRGEANEYV

-596 GILNTVEYDNLYMR
+596 GILNTIEYDNLYMR
-610 RSTDPEDIKNGTVRK
+610 SATDPEDVKNGVVRK

-632 KTKQDMIDN
+632 KTKQDMVDN

-655 ERFYQEAFIYVQR
+655 ERFYAEAFIYVQR
-668 DDGTYGNKEGKD
+668 DDGSYGNKEGKD
-680 NHDDIFMTDMI
+680 NHDDIFMSDMI

-696 NSMPMP
+696 NDMPMP
-702 SVARGYAEEV
+702 KTVSEYREDTHRG
-712 YHGTRNESYY
+712 TMNESFY

>member
-1 MEARIGQYGLYPP
+1 
-14 TYVQLEDSPR
+14 
-24 IVPHIVCVM
+24 
-33 ALDEVGRMLSE
+33 MLAE
-44 NKARVD
+44 NKVRID
-50 KIFGK
+50 NIFGK

-60 GKGMELHEH
+60 GKGMELHTH
-69 KYQVKDYPIPTQ
+69 KYQIKDYPIQTQ
-81 WLTDEVYNNELYK
+81 YLTDEVWNNELYK
-94 AVKKSGSIAKFV
+94 AVKKSGSISKFID
-106 EDFYK
+106 DFYA
-111 EYGEELSVDEV
+111 ETGELLTPDEV

-129 RIARDPSFAFYT
+129 RISRDPSFAFYT

-172 RLGGVPIR
+172 RLAGAPIR

-233 EGYPAFVFDVSELKF
+233 EGYPSFVFNVSELKF
-248 SPYEGSASD
+248 APYEGSASD
-257 SIITDKSGKV
+257 SIITDRSGKV
-267 VRDNVITVASYENF
+267 IRDNVITVASYENF

-298 YWRTT
+298 YWRPT
-303 PMKSAEAVVTN
+303 PTKSAEAVVTN
-314 ISGGILNIPLT
+314 IGGGILPNPYTI
-325 MEVMESTA
+325 EVMESTA

-339 FYDVYQ
+339 FYDEYQ
-345 SAKKEISNRKAVFIP
+345 LAKKGISSRKAVFIP
-360 FFYIENDMKKFR
+360 FFYIENDMKHFKSAA
-372 TKDEK
+372 EK
-377 REFAKWLLTN
+377 REFAQWLIEN
-387 RHDDV
+387 RRDDI

-397 SESGK
+397 AESGM

-450 TIFSPYHIKMM
+450 TIFSPYHIQVMYD
-461 EEKYKRDPIAKGN
+461 KYKRDPIFKGN
-474 IAMKADGS
+474 IAMRADGS
-482 VHFTQGNLTPF
+482 VHLTQGSLTPL

-500 KIETHDRY
+500 NLPTKNRY

-513 VGGRTDRADYSCIT
+513 VGGRTDRADFSCIT
-527 VVDRWPLLFGGSLEV
+527 VVDRWALLLGGSLEV

-562 AKYYHNAL
+562 AKHYQNAL

-580 KRGEANEYI
+580 KRGEAKEYV

-596 GILNTVEYDNLYMR
+596 GILNTIEYDNLYMR
-610 RSTDPEDIKNGTVRK
+610 TATDPEDVKNGVIRK

-632 KTKQDMIDN
+632 KTKQDMVDN

-655 ERFYQEAFIYVQR
+655 ERFYAEAFIYVQR
-668 DDGTYGNKEGKD
+668 DDGSYGNKEGKD
-680 NHDDIFMTDMI
+680 NHDDIFMSDMI

-696 NSMPMP
+696 NDMPMP
-702 SVARGYAEEV
+702 KTVSEYREDTHRG
-712 YHGTRNESYY
+712 TMNESFY

>member
-1 MEARIGQYGLYPP
+1 MEMQTSIN
-14 TYVQLEDSPR
+14 SM
-24 IVPHIVCVM
+24 IN
-33 ALDEVGRMLSE
+33 E
-44 NKARVD
+44 NKERIER
-50 KIFGK
+50 IFGK

-60 GKGMELHEH
+60 GKGMEGHTN
-69 KYQVKDYPIPTQ
+69 KYQVSDYPIPTQ
-81 WLTDEVYNNELYK
+81 WLTDEVYSNELYK
-94 AVKKSGSIAKFV
+94 QVKKCGTISKFIV
-106 EDFYK
+106 DFEKKTGEVLRAED
-111 EYGEELSVDEV
+111 V

-129 RIARDPSFAFYT
+129 RISRDPSFAFYT

-158 NYAQRTLLVELEKM
+158 NFAQRMLLVEFEKM
-172 RLGGVPIR
+172 RLEGVPIR
-180 IVLLKARQWGGSTFV
+180 IILLKARQWGGSTFV

-205 LKVGWYSV
+205 LKQGWYSV

-233 EGYPAFVFDVSELKF
+233 EGYPSFVFDTTELKF

-257 SIITDKSGKV
+257 SVICDKSGNV
-267 VRDNVITVASYENF
+267 VRDNVITVASYENY

-298 YWRTT
+298 YWRPTLT
-303 PMKSAEAVVTN
+303 KSAEAVVTN
-314 ISGGILNIPLT
+314 IGGGILPIPLT
-325 MEVMESTA
+325 IEVMESTA

-339 FYDVYQ
+339 FYDEYQ
-345 SAKKEISNRKAVFIP
+345 LAKKGKSNRKAVFVP
-360 FFYIENDMKKFR
+360 FYWIENDMR
-372 TKDEK
+372 TFKDLQEK
-377 REFAKWLLTN
+377 RDFASWLIEN
-387 RHDDV
+387 REVEEATD
-392 APNET
+392 ET

-413 LEHINWYIEK
+413 LEHINWYIFK
-423 RKGFH
+423 RRGFH
-428 DHGSMASE
+428 DHGAMASE
-436 APSDDIECFVYSSK
+436 APSDDVECFTYSGS
-450 TIFSPYHIKMM
+450 TLFSPYHI
-461 EEKYKRDPIAKGN
+461 EEMRAKYVREPIFKGN
-474 IAMKADGS
+474 IAMVKSGE
-482 VHFTQGNLTPF
+482 VHLTQGKIIPLF
-493 WVWKHPD
+493 IWRHPD
-500 KIETHDRY
+500 KTQTENRY

-513 VGGRTDRADYSCIT
+513 VGGRTDRADFSCIT
-527 VVDRWPLLFGGSLEV
+527 VVDRWPLRFGGSLEV

-554 LARKAVAV
+554 LAHKAVAV
-562 AKYYHNAL
+562 AKYYNNAL

-596 GILNTVEYDNLYMR
+596 GILNTIEYDNLYMR
-610 RSTDPEDIKNGTVRK
+610 PSTDPEDIRNGVLRK

-632 KTKQDMIDN
+632 KTKQDMVDN

-655 ERFYQEAFIYVQR
+655 SRFYDEAFIYVQR
-668 DDGTYGNKEGKD
+668 EDGSYGNMEGKD

-691 AALIS
+691 ASLIS
-696 NSMPMP
+696 RDMPLP
-702 SVARGYAEEV
+702 HVVREYEDTYERG
-712 YHGTRNESYY
+712 TMNESYYG

>member
-1 MEARIGQYGLYPP
+1 
-14 TYVQLEDSPR
+14 
-24 IVPHIVCVM
+24 M
-33 ALDEVGRMLSE
+33 AAQAEVAKMLAE
-44 NKARVD
+44 NKERRD

-60 GKGMELHEH
+60 GKGMELHTH
-69 KYQVKDYPIPTQ
+69 KYQIKDYPIQTQ
-81 WLTDEVYNNELYK
+81 WLTDEVWNNALYQ
-94 AVKKSGSIAKFV
+94 AVKKSGSISKFID
-106 EDFYK
+106 DF
-111 EYGEELSVDEV
+111 ERDTGELLTAEEV

-129 RIARDPSFAFYT
+129 RISRDPSFAFYT

-151 QMIPFTL
+151 QMIPFKL
-158 NYAQRTLLVELEKM
+158 SYAQRILLVELEDM
-172 RLGGVPIR
+172 RLSGVPIR

-205 LKVGWYSV
+205 LRTGWYSV

-233 EGYPAFVFDVSELKF
+233 EGYPSFVFDVAELKF
-248 SPYEGSASD
+248 APYEGSASD

-267 VRDNVITVASYENF
+267 VRDNVITVASYENY

-287 DYAMAH
+287 DYSMAH

-298 YWRTT
+298 YWRPT
-303 PMKSAEAVVTN
+303 PTKSAEAVVTN
-314 ISGGILNIPLT
+314 IGGGILPNPLT
-325 MEVMESTA
+325 IEVMESTA

-339 FYDVYQ
+339 FYDEYQ
-345 SAKKEISNRKAVFIP
+345 LAKQKKSNRKAVFIP
-360 FFYIENDMKKFR
+360 FFYIENDMRNFNSAEERRAFVESLIANK
-372 TKDEK
+372 EN
-377 REFAKWLLTN
+377 EE
-387 RHDDV
+387 
-392 APNET
+392 APDET
-397 SESGK
+397 SESGR
-402 YLYSLWVKGAT
+402 YLYSLWLKGAT
-413 LEHINWYIEK
+413 LEHINWYIYK

-450 TIFSPYHIKMM
+450 TIFSPYHIQIMRD
-461 EEKYKRDPIAKGN
+461 KYKRDPIIKGN
-474 IAMKADGS
+474 IAMRADGS
-482 VHFTQGNLTPF
+482 VHVTQGNIQPF
-493 WVWKHPD
+493 WIWKQPSNTKTYH
-500 KIETHDRY
+500 RY
-508 LVTVD
+508 IVVVD
-513 VGGRTDRADYSCIT
+513 VGGRTDRADFSCIT
-527 VVDRWPLLFGGSLEV
+527 VIDRWPLLLGNSIEV

-554 LARKAVAV
+554 LAHKAVAV
-562 AKYYHNAL
+562 AKYYNNAL
-570 LAFESNTFDK
+570 LVFESNTFDK

-596 GILNTVEYDNLYMR
+596 GILNTIEYDNLYMR
-610 RSTDPEDIKNGTVRK
+610 TVKDAEDVKGGYVTK

-632 KTKQDMIDN
+632 KTKQDMVDN

-655 ERFYQEAFIYVQR
+655 ERFYDEAFIYVQR
-668 DDGTYGNKEGKD
+668 EDGSYGNKEGKG

-691 AALIS
+691 GALVS
-696 NSMPMP
+696 NGMPMP
-702 SVARGYAEEV
+702 CIATGYDEEI
-712 YHGTRNESYY
+712 YHGTRNESYF

>member
-1 MEARIGQYGLYPP
+1 MVAQAEVTKVLCENR
-14 TYVQLEDSPR
+14 R
-24 IVPHIVCVM
+24 RR
-33 ALDEVGRMLSE
+33 DE
-44 NKARVD
+44 
-50 KIFGK
+50 IFGK

-60 GKGMELHEH
+60 GKGMEMHTH
-69 KYQVKDYPIPTQ
+69 KYQIKDYPIPTQ

-94 AVKKSGSIAKFV
+94 AVGKSGSIAKFT

-111 EYGEELSVDEV
+111 EYGEELSADEV

-129 RIARDPSFAFYT
+129 RISRDPSFAFYT

-151 QMIPFTL
+151 KMMPFTL
-158 NYAQRTLLVELEKM
+158 NYAQRHTLVEVENM
-172 RLGGVPIR
+172 RKNNEPIR
-180 IVLLKARQWGGSTFV
+180 LVLLKARQWGGSTFV
-195 QLYMAWIQLH
+195 QLYMEWIQLH
-205 LKVGWYSV
+205 LKVGWYSI

-298 YWRTT
+298 YWRHT
-303 PMKSAEAVVTN
+303 PTKSAEAVVTN

-345 SAKKEISNRKAVFIP
+345 SAKKGISNRKALFIP
-360 FFYIENDMKKFR
+360 FFYIENDMKKFK
-372 TKDEK
+372 TKEEQ
-377 REFAKWLLTN
+377 REFARWLLEN
-387 RHDDV
+387 RHDNV

-397 SESGK
+397 SESGE

-436 APSDDIECFVYSSK
+436 APSDDIECFVYSSR
-450 TIFSPYHIKMM
+450 TIFSPYLIQTMYD
-461 EEKYKRDPIAKGN
+461 KYKRDPIVKGN
-474 IAMKADGS
+474 IVMRQDGS
-482 VHFTQGNLTPF
+482 VHVTQGSLTPL
-493 WVWKHPD
+493 WIWKQPSNA
-500 KIETHDRY
+500 ETNHRY

-513 VGGRTDRADYSCIT
+513 VGGRSDRSDFSCIT
-527 VVDRWPLLFGGSLEV
+527 VVDRWPLLLGNSIEV

-562 AKYYHNAL
+562 AKYYNNAL
-570 LAFESNTFDK
+570 LVFESNTFDK
-580 KRGEANEYI
+580 KRGEANEYV

-610 RSTDPEDIKNGTVRK
+610 PSTDPEDIRNGRITK

-632 KTKQDMIDN
+632 KTKQDMVDN
-641 FIVVFE
+641 FMVMFE

-655 ERFYQEAFIYVQR
+655 ERFYAEAFIYVQR
-668 DDGTYGNKEGKD
+668 DDGSYGNKEGKD

-691 AALIS
+691 ACLVS
-696 NSMPMP
+696 NGIPMP
-702 SVARGYAEEV
+702 CIAHHGYDEDI
-712 YHGTRNESYY
+712 YHGTRNESYF